1 MKRIINKVAV
11 LGSGIMGSRIA
22 CHFANKGVQV
32 LLLDIV
38 PRELSEAETKKS
50 QTLQDKAVRNRIV
63 NESLQNALKSSPS
76 PIYDKKFASRISTG
90 NFEDDMP
97 KIADCDWVMEVVV
110 ERLDIKKVVFEQVE
124 KFRKPGTLVTS
135 NTSGI
140 PINLMADGRSDDFK
154 KHFCGTHFF
163 NPPRYLKLLEII
175 PTKHTDPAI
184 VDFLMNYGDQYLGK
198 TTVLAKDTPAFIAN
212 RVGIYGIMDL
222 FHYIDKEGFT
232 VEEVDRLT
240 GPVIGRPKSATFRT
254 CDVVGLDT
262 LVHVANGLY
271 QAVPNDEKHEV
282 FALPEFINYMIE
294 NKLLGDKTRKGF
306 YQKVRKPDG
315 SSDILALD
323 LKTKEYKVQTKPM
336 FASLGQAKQ
345 IDDLKERTK
354 FLVGAKDR
362 AGDFYRTSFS
372 GLFEYVSNRIPEI
385 ADDLYKIDQGMKAGF
400 GWDLGP
406 FETWDAIGL
415 ERGLKMMEA
424 AGKKPATWVTEMLAA
439 GISSFYKTENGTLL
453 FYSITKKGYEKVPG
467 MDAFI
472 ILDHIRPTKTVWS
485 NPECAIEDL
494 GDGIL
499 NVEFRSKMNSLGSG
513 VLAGVNK
520 AIELAEKD
528 YRGLVI
534 GNQAPNFTVG
544 ANLAMV
550 LMMGIEQEW
559 DELNFAIKYFQDT
572 VMKLRYSSIPVIVA
586 PHGMTL
592 GGGCEMT
599 LHADAVQAAA
609 ETYIG
614 LVEFGV
620 GLIPAGAGTK
630 EMTLRASDRYLKDDV
645 ELNAYREYYLNIG
658 MAKVATSGSEAF
670 AMDILKHGRDHI
682 SMNKDRQIQ
691 DAKRKAIMLAEQGYQ
706 QPVRRNDIKVL
717 GKQALA
723 MFEVGAFQM
732 VEGRYISEHDKKISS
747 KLAFVMAG
755 GDLSAPTEVSEQYLL
770 DLEREAFLSL
780 CGERKT
786 LERIQFMLKTGKPL
800 RN

>member
-1 MKRIINKVAV
+1 MKRTINHVTI

-38 PRELSEAETKKS
+38 PRELNDTEKAKGLSLE
-50 QTLQDKAVRNRIV
+50 DKAVRNRIV
-63 NESLQNALKSSPS
+63 NDSLQSTLKSNPS
-76 PIYDKKFASRISTG
+76 PIFDKKYVSRITTG

-97 KIADCDWVMEVVV
+97 KIQDSDWVMEVVV
-110 ERLDIKKVVFEQVE
+110 ERLDIKKIVFDQVE
-124 KFRKPGTLVTS
+124 KYRKPGTLVSS

-140 PINLMADGRSDDFK
+140 PIHLMAEGRSDDFK

-175 PTKHTDPAI
+175 PTPHTDPAI

-212 RVGIYGIMDL
+212 RVGIYAIMEL
-222 FHYIDKEGFT
+222 FHYIDKEGYT
-232 VEEVDRLT
+232 IEEVDSLT
-240 GPVIGRPKSATFRT
+240 GAILGRPKSATFRT

-262 LVHVANGLY
+262 LVHVANGLH
-271 QAVPNDEKHEV
+271 QAVPDDEKHDV
-282 FALPEFINYMIE
+282 FKLPEFVQYMID
-294 NKLLGDKTRKGF
+294 NKLLGDKTGAGF
-306 YQKVRKPDG
+306 YKKVKKDG
-315 SSDILALD
+315 QTEILAMD
-323 LKTKEYKVQTKPM
+323 LKTKEYHSKQKVK
-336 FASLGQAKQ
+336 FASIGQARQ
-345 IDDLKERTK
+345 MDDLKERTK
-354 FLVGAKDR
+354 FLVGAKDK
-362 AGDFYRTSFS
+362 AGEFYRASFS
-372 GLFEYVSNRIPEI
+372 NLFQYVSNRIPEI

-400 GWDLGP
+400 GWELGP
-406 FETWDAIGL
+406 FETWDAITL

-424 AGKKPATWVTEMLAA
+424 AGCEPADWVKEMVAA
-439 GISSFYKTENGTLL
+439 GHKSFYKTVNGELL
-453 FYSITKKGYEKVPG
+453 FYSISKKDYAPVPG

-485 NPECAIEDL
+485 NSECAIEDL

-528 YRGLVI
+528 YRGLVV

-572 VMKLRYSSIPVIVA
+572 VMRLRYSSVPVIVA

-658 MAKVATSGSEAF
+658 MAKVATSAAEAYN
-670 AMDILKHGRDHI
+670 MDILKQGRDHI

-691 DAKRKAIMLAEQGYQ
+691 DAKNKAIMLAEMGYQ
-706 QPVRRNDIKVL
+706 QPIRRNDIKVL
-717 GKQALA
+717 GRQALA

-732 VEGRYISEHDKKISS
+732 LEGNYITEHEKKMSQ
-747 KLAFVMAG
+747 KLAYVMAG
-755 GDLSAPTEVSEQYLL
+755 GDLSEPTLVSEQYLL

-786 LERIQFMLKTGKPL
+786 LERIQHMLKTGKPL

>member
-38 PRELSEAETKKS
+38 PRELSDAE
-50 QTLQDKAVRNRIV
+50 KAKGLDLTNKMVRNRIV
-63 NESLQNALKSSPS
+63 NESLQNTLKANPS
-76 PIYDKKFASRISTG
+76 PIFDKKFASRISTG

-97 KIADCDWVMEVVV
+97 KIADCDWVIEVVI

-140 PINLMADGRSDDFK
+140 PIHLMAEDRSEDFK

-212 RVGIYGIMDL
+212 RVGIYSIMDL
-222 FHYIDKEGFT
+222 FHYLDKEGFT

-240 GPVIGRPKSATFRT
+240 GPIIGRPKSATFRT

-262 LVHVANGLY
+262 LVHVANGLF

-294 NKLLGDKTRKGF
+294 NKLLGDKTKSGF
-306 YQKVRKPDG
+306 YKKTKVDG
-315 SSDILALD
+315 KTQILAMD
-323 LKTKEYKVQTKPM
+323 LKTKEYQPKTKVK
-336 FASLGQAKQ
+336 FASIGQARQ
-345 IDDLKERTK
+345 IEDLIERIR
-354 FLVGAKDR
+354 FLVKAKDR
-362 AGDFYRTSFS
+362 AGDFYRASYS
-372 GLFEYVSNRIPEI
+372 GLFEYVGNRIPEI

-400 GWDLGP
+400 GWELGP

-415 ERGLKMMEA
+415 EKGLKIMAAEGAKPAAWITEMVA
-424 AGKKPATWVTEMLAA
+424 AGHTR
-439 GISSFYKTENGTLL
+439 FYKTENGTLL
-453 FYSITKKGYEKVPG
+453 YYNIGKKDYEKVPG
-467 MDAFI
+467 MENFI
-472 ILDHIRPTKTVWS
+472 ILDHIRPSKTIWS
-485 NPECAIEDL
+485 NNECAIEDV
-494 GDGIL
+494 GDGII

-528 YRGLVI
+528 YCGLLI

-572 VMKLRYSSIPVIVA
+572 VMKLRYSSVPVVVA

-658 MAKVATSGSEAF
+658 MAKVATSASEAF
-670 AMDILKHGRDHI
+670 NMDILKRGRDHI
-682 SMNKDRQIQ
+682 SMNKDRQIK
-691 DAKRKAIMLAEQGYQ
+691 DAKRQAIMLAEQGYQ
-706 QPVRRNDIKVL
+706 QPIRRNDIKVL

-732 VEGRYISEHDKKISS
+732 VEGRYISEHDMKIST
-747 KLAFVMAG
+747 KLANVMAG
-755 GDLSAPTEVSEQYLL
+755 GDLSAPAMVSEQYLL

-786 LERIQFMLKTGKPL
+786 LERIQHMLKTGKPL

>member
-1 MKRIINKVAV
+1 MKRIINHVAI

-38 PRELSEAETKKS
+38 PKELTDAEKAKGLS
-50 QTLQDKAVRNRIV
+50 LEDKAVRNRIV
-63 NESLQNALKSSPS
+63 NNSLQSTLKSNPS
-76 PIYDKKFASRISTG
+76 PIFDKKFASRISIG
-90 NFEDDMP
+90 NFEDDMA
-97 KIADCDWVMEVVV
+97 KIKDVDWIMEVVV
-110 ERLDIKKVVFEQVE
+110 ERLDIKKIIFDQVE
-124 KFRKPGTLVTS
+124 KYRKPGTLVSS

-140 PINLMADGRSDDFK
+140 PINLMTDGRSDEFK

-175 PTKHTDPAI
+175 PTPDTDPAI
-184 VDFLMNYGDQYLGK
+184 VDFLMEYGDQYLGK

-212 RVGIYGIMDL
+212 RVGIYAIMEL
-222 FHYIDKEGFT
+222 FHYIDKEGFSI
-232 VEEVDRLT
+232 EEVDSLT
-240 GPVIGRPKSATFRT
+240 GAILGRPKSATFRT

-262 LVHVANGLY
+262 LVHVANGLHK
-271 QAVPNDEKHEV
+271 AVPNDEKNAV

-294 NKLLGDKTRKGF
+294 HKLLGDKTGGGF
-306 YQKVRKPDG
+306 YKKTKKDG
-315 SSDILALD
+315 KTEILAMD
-323 LKTKEYKVQTKPM
+323 LKTKEYHPKTKVK
-336 FASLGQAKQ
+336 FASIGQARQ
-345 IDDLKERTK
+345 MDDLKERTK
-354 FLVGAKDR
+354 FLVGAKDK
-362 AGDFYRTSFS
+362 AGDFYRSSFS
-372 GLFEYVSNRIPEI
+372 ALFQYVSNRIPEI

-400 GWDLGP
+400 GWELGP
-406 FETWDAIGL
+406 FETWDAITL
-415 ERGLKMMEA
+415 DHGLKMMKA
-424 AGKKPATWVTEMLAA
+424 AGCEPATWVKEMVDA
-439 GISSFYKTENGTLL
+439 GHESFYKTENGALH
-453 FYSITKKGYEKVPG
+453 YYNITKKGYEKVPG
-467 MDAFI
+467 MESFI
-472 ILDHIRPTKTVWS
+472 ILDHIRPSKTVWS
-485 NPECAIEDL
+485 NSECAIEDL

-520 AIELAEKD
+520 AVELAEKD
-528 YRGLVI
+528 YRGLVV

-572 VMKLRYSSIPVIVA
+572 VMRLRYSSIPVVVA

-630 EMTLRASDRYLKDDV
+630 EMTVRASDRYIKDDV

-658 MAKVATSGSEAF
+658 MAKVATSAAEAF
-670 AMDILKHGRDHI
+670 TMDILKHGRDHI

-691 DAKRKAIMLAEQGYQ
+691 DAKRKAIMLADMGYQ
-706 QPVRRNDIKVL
+706 QPVQRDDIKVL
-717 GKQALA
+717 GRQALA

-732 VEGRYISEHDKKISS
+732 LEGNYITAHEKKMTE
-747 KLAFVMAG
+747 KLAYVMAG
-755 GDLSAPTEVSEQYLL
+755 GDLSAPTTVSEQYLL

-786 LERIQFMLKTGKPL
+786 LERIQHMLKTGKPL

>member
-1 MKRIINKVAV
+1 MKRVINKVAV

-22 CHFANKGVQV
+22 CHFANKGVEV

-38 PRELSEAETKKS
+38 PRELNDAEKAKDLS
-50 QTLQDKAVRNRIV
+50 LKDKAVRNRIV
-63 NESLQNALKSSPS
+63 NSSLQTALKSNPS
-76 PIYDKKFASRISTG
+76 PIFDKKFASRISTG

-97 KIADCDWVMEVVV
+97 KIKDCDWVIEVVI
-110 ERLDIKKVVFEQVE
+110 ERLDIKKVVFDQVD
-124 KFRKPGTLVTS
+124 KYRTPGTLVSS

-140 PINLMADGRSDDFK
+140 PIHLMNEGRSDDFK

-175 PTKHTDPAI
+175 PTPDADPAI
-184 VDFLMNYGDQYLGK
+184 VEFLMNYGDQYLGK

-212 RVGIYGIMDL
+212 RVGIYAIMEL

-232 VEEVDRLT
+232 IEEVDSLT
-240 GPVIGRPKSATFRT
+240 GGILGRPKSATFRT

-262 LVHVANGLY
+262 LVHVANGLH
-271 QAVPNDEKHEV
+271 QAVPNDEKNAV

-294 NKLLGDKTRKGF
+294 NKLLGDKTKGGF
-306 YQKVRKPDG
+306 YKKTKKDG
-315 SSDILALD
+315 KTEILAMD
-323 LKTKEYKVQTKPM
+323 LNTKEYKPKQKVK
-336 FASLGQAKQ
+336 FASIGQARQ

-354 FLVGAKDR
+354 FLVGAKDK
-362 AGDFYRTSFS
+362 AGDFYRASFS
-372 GLFEYVSNRIPEI
+372 NLFQYVSNRIPEI

-400 GWDLGP
+400 GWELGP
-406 FETWDAIGL
+406 FETWDAITL
-415 ERGLKMMEA
+415 ERGLKMMETAGCEPA
-424 AGKKPATWVTEMLAA
+424 AWVKEMVEA
-439 GISSFYKTENGTLL
+439 GHKSFYKTENGVL
-453 FYSITKKGYEKVPG
+453 YYYNIGQKDYEKVPG
-467 MDAFI
+467 MDSFI
-472 ILDHIRPTKTVWS
+472 ILDHIRPSKTVWS
-485 NPECAIEDL
+485 NSECAIEDL

-499 NVEFRSKMNSLGSG
+499 NVEFRSKMNSLGGG

-520 AIELAEKD
+520 AVELAEKD
-528 YRGLVI
+528 YRGLVV
-534 GNQAPNFTVG
+534 GNQGPNFTVG

-559 DELNFAIKYFQDT
+559 DELNFSIKYFQDT
-572 VMKLRYSSIPVIVA
+572 VMRLRYSSIPVVVA

-658 MAKVATSGSEAF
+658 MAKVATSAAEAYN
-670 AMDILKHGRDHI
+670 MDILKHGRDHI

-691 DAKRKAIMLAEQGYQ
+691 DAKRKAIMLADMGYQ
-706 QPVRRNDIKVL
+706 QPVRRTDVKVL
-717 GKQALA
+717 GRQALA

-732 VEGRYISEHDKKISS
+732 LEGRYITEHEKKMTE
-747 KLAFVMAG
+747 KLAYVMAG
-755 GDLSAPTEVSEQYLL
+755 GDLSAPALVCEQYLL

-786 LERIQFMLKTGKPL
+786 LERIQHMLKTGKPL